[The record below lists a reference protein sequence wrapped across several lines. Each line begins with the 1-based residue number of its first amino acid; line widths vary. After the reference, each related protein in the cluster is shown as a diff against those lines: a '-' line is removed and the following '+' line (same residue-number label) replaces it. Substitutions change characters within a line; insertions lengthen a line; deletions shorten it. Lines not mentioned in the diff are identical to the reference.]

1 MSDQK
6 KLSAEKYLQQLEV
19 LDTNINQNLE
29 RLADMQ
35 INMCNVDG
43 IDYSAERVQTSPSG
57 DGLCKGVS
65 AYVDFNNK
73 INEEIDNFIDAKNKI
88 IQEIRDLHN
97 ADYIQ
102 VLFKKYVQFKTLTIT
117 AREMKRSYNY
127 VLNVHK
133 KALAAFE
140 EAYENLYYYY

>member
-35 INMCNVDG
+35 INMCNVGG

-57 DGLCKGVS
+57 DGL
-65 AYVDFNNK
+65 
-73 INEEIDNFIDAKNKI
+73 
-88 IQEIRDLHN
+88 
-97 ADYIQ
+97 
-102 VLFKKYVQFKTLTIT
+102 
-117 AREMKRSYNY
+117 
-127 VLNVHK
+127 
-133 KALAAFE
+133 
-140 EAYENLYYYY
+140 

>member
-35 INMCNVDG
+35 INMCNVGG

-57 DGLCKGVS
+57 DSLCKAVTN
-65 AYVDFNNK
+65 YVDFNEQ
-73 INEEIDNFIDAKNKI
+73 INREIDKFSDAKEQI
-88 IQEIRDLHN
+88 IKQIRGLHN
-97 ADYIQ
+97 ARYSQ
-102 VLFKKYVQFKTLTIT
+102 VLFKVYVQFKSLKV
-117 AREMKRSYNY
+117 ASGEMGMSYQY
-127 VLNVHK
+127 VRNLHK
-133 KALAAFE
+133 KALTRFE
-140 EAYENLYYYY
+140 ETYDDLHYLT